1 MQIDWITMKL
11 KNMERWGCQD
21 FSGKQLIISK
31 ENLEKQTLQKV
42 VTPSKKFLLNEKMGG
57 SRFFRKTV
65 DNFQRK
71 PRETNITK
79 SGNAFQKFFIKK

>member
-1 MQIDWITMKL
+1 
-11 KNMERWGCQD
+11 MERWGCQD

-57 SRFFRKTV
+57 VKI
-65 DNFQRK
+65 FQ
-71 PRETNITK
+71 EN
-79 SGNAFQKFFIKK
+79 S